1 MLNIYKS
8 IYPADLFALDK
19 KSINPKPTNQV
30 SYPPKFRWIGWIMDF
45 FAQLVERLK
54 KKKKIDY
61 HLPITIAC
69 QSQLNS
75 NATELLQS

>member
-54 KKKKIDY
+54 KKKK
-61 HLPITIAC
+61 
-69 QSQLNS
+69 N
-75 NATELLQS
+75 